1 MNGSKSTKE
10 VPKGVLN
17 LLLYESNPWKQRKA
31 TGKKANTRDHD
42 QHFSGVM
49 SRGFIDEIE
58 FALWFHFVYIIWLNN
73 LIPKR
78 WRFVP
83 LQAPILHN
91 IPAKSSQMF
100 QWTSKHPLA
109 QHRVCVQDCPSASER
124 SVEWH
129 QAWSQVQLSL
139 IIAAQQIDY
148 SRIKPMQPMQF
159 E

>member
-31 TGKKANTRDHD
+31 TGKKGKHQGSWSTLLRRHVTRFHRWNRVRSVIPFCLFHLVKQFDPKT
-42 QHFSGVM
+42 M
-49 SRGFIDEIE
+49 SFLP
-58 FALWFHFVYIIWLNN
+58 ASSSN
-73 LIPKR
+73 L
-78 WRFVP
+78 
-83 LQAPILHN
+83 AYYT
-91 IPAKSSQMF
+91 SQIQPD

-109 QHRVCVQDCPSASER
+109 QHRVCVQDCPSASEH
-124 SVEWH
+124 SVGWH

-139 IIAAQQIDY
+139 IIAAQQIEY
-148 SRIKPMQPMQF
+148 ARIKPTQPMQF